1 MVYTTAGELYHNI
14 PGGMVEKKIEMV
26 KTKYNLINF
35 CLEMNDFMHILVTND
50 DGVYAPG
57 LLALAQELRKMGE
70 VSILAPDHNWSAS
83 GHVKTLNRPLRAKP
97 VTLADGSTALASD
110 GAPSDCVALALMGVI
125 ETPIDLVVSG
135 INPNANIGHD
145 VTYSGTVTAAMEAA
159 IGNVAGIAVS
169 LDAPEFFS
177 GVLDYATAAIAARR
191 VAQMLTRQSLP
202 KNILLNVNVPYLP
215 VAELKGYR
223 ISRQGLRIYRDE
235 LVRREDPR
243 GRPYYWIGGEAPTGV
258 DEEGT
263 DFGDLKA
270 GYVSITPI
278 QLDLTAHALIKTLAG
293 WDWQHDEM
301 S

>member
-1 MVYTTAGELYHNI
+1 
-14 PGGMVEKKIEMV
+14 
-26 KTKYNLINF
+26 
-35 CLEMNDFMHILVTND
+35 
-50 DGVYAPG
+50 
-57 LLALAQELRKMGE
+57 
-70 VSILAPDHNWSAS
+70 
-83 GHVKTLNRPLRAKP
+83 
-97 VTLADGSTALASD
+97 
-110 GAPSDCVALALMGVI
+110 MGVI
-125 ETPIDLVVSG
+125 EAPIDLVVSG

-177 GVLDYATAAIAARR
+177 GVLDYSTAALAARR
-191 VAQMLTRQSLP
+191 VAERLVQQSLP

-215 VAELKGYR
+215 VADLKGYR

-278 QLDLTAHALIKTLAG
+278 QLDLTAHALVKTLQG
-293 WDWQHDEM
+293 WDWQRDEM